1 MNKTESGGK
10 DHAQHYSRSV
20 IGPDLPPWFMQPE
33 LLGTTVSHRV
43 FHFGVTAVNKETESP
58 LSLSRIF
65 FCHDKEMGKRK
76 LECLETSATAPLGQ
90 HSFQARDDYS
100 EEETA
105 MSRPVGRQS
114 PLGKEPECLGGLM
127 TEREQMAHGTYTRV
141 CLLSIFLVVL
151 SFPGP
156 GG

>member
-1 MNKTESGGK
+1 
-10 DHAQHYSRSV
+10 
-20 IGPDLPPWFMQPE
+20 
-33 LLGTTVSHRV
+33 
-43 FHFGVTAVNKETESP
+43 
-58 LSLSRIF
+58 
-65 FCHDKEMGKRK
+65 
-76 LECLETSATAPLGQ
+76 
-90 HSFQARDDYS
+90 
-100 EEETA
+100 